1 MKGFK
6 EENIIIVGIMPGPHE
21 PLKTT
26 NSYLTPLVE
35 ELKQLWSGVVMKTRD
50 GMSVIV
56 RCALICVM

>member
-1 MKGFK
+1 
-6 EENIIIVGIMPGPHE
+6 MPGPHG
-21 PLKTT
+21 PHKTT